1 MPDDWQVVDFHV
13 YMCCFLIKVGGKAEE
28 NVTKDESTD
37 ESKKNQ

>member
-1 MPDDWQVVDFHV
+1 MTDGLLISMSTCAV
-13 YMCCFLIKVGGKAEE
+13 FLIKVGENAEE